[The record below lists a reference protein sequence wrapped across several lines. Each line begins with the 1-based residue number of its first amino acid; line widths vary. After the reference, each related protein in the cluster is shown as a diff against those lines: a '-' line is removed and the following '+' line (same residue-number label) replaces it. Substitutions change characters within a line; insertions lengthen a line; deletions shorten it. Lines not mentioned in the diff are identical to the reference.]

1 MPRLRVFIASSSE
14 GLEIANA
21 AQGYLLASL
30 RDTDV
35 RVWNWEFDLSATY
48 IESLEKVSN
57 EADFAVLVLTP
68 DDVTTSRVTQTL
80 APRDNVIFELG
91 LFMGRLGRDRCFILC
106 EDRPDLKLPTDL
118 LGVKSAAFQR
128 DAAGATRRSLEAQC
142 ATIGA
147 RVAALGFRLK
157 FDQAEL
163 AAQSAIR
170 AFCTRVQGSWWERIS
185 REDPVAMG
193 FVRIEADPMFNTACL
208 KAGKSFDKRGVP
220 IANWKSLLAGV
231 DVDRY
236 TIRYLWSGW
245 FSTPE
250 LADSLFQGFG
260 DMEFDKPADAK
271 GPILRGSSRFWDLDE
286 SHPEQTKVKPSE
298 LRRLTD
304 PGAIATMSDGSEKEV
319 RALVRKT
326 LLEW

>member
-1 MPRLRVFIASSSE
+1 MPRVQVFIASSSE

-21 AQGYLLASL
+21 AREYLVTKL
-30 RDTDV
+30 RDADV
-35 RVWNWEFDLSATY
+35 SVWTREFELSATY
-48 IESLEKVSN
+48 IESLEKISN
-57 EADFAVLVLTP
+57 KADFAVLVLTP
-68 DDVTTSRVTQTL
+68 DDVTTSRKTKTL

-91 LFMGRLGRDRCFILC
+91 LFMGCLGRDHCFIVC

-118 LGVKSAAFQR
+118 LGIKSAAFQR
-128 DAAGATRRSLEAQC
+128 DAATRSRHSLAAQC
-142 ATIGA
+142 SSIAA
-147 RVAALGFRLK
+147 CVANLSIRFK
-157 FDQAEL
+157 FDKSEV

-170 AFCTRVQGSWWERIS
+170 QFCARVEGSWWERIT
-185 REDPVAMG
+185 RKDPVALS

-208 KAGKSFDKRGVP
+208 KAGKAFDKGGVP

-231 DVDRY
+231 DVDQFA
-236 TIRYLWSGW
+236 IRYLWSGW
-245 FSTPE
+245 YSTSE
-250 LADSLFQGFG
+250 LANAIFQGFG

-271 GPILRGSSRFWDLDE
+271 GPILRGSGRFWDLDE

-304 PGAIATMSDGSEKEV
+304 PGAIVTMSEGSEKEV
-319 RALVRKT
+319 RSLVRKT

>member
-1 MPRLRVFIASSSE
+1 MPQLRVFVASSSE
-14 GLEIANA
+14 GIEIANA
-21 AQGYLLASL
+21 TQGYLLASL
-30 RDTDV
+30 PDTDV

-68 DDVTTSRVTQTL
+68 DDVTTSRVAQTL

-128 DAAGATRRSLEAQC
+128 DAAGGTRQSLEAQC
-142 ATIGA
+142 ATISA
-147 RVAALGFRLK
+147 RVAALGIRLK

-163 AAQSAIR
+163 AAESAIR
-170 AFCTRVQGSWWERIS
+170 AFCTRVEGSWWERIS

-193 FVRIEADPMFNTACL
+193 FVRIENDPLFKTVCL
-208 KAGKSFDKRGVP
+208 KAGKSFDKDGVF
-220 IANWKSLLAGV
+220 IANWNSLLAGV
-231 DVDRY
+231 NVDRY
-236 TIRYLWSGW
+236 SIRYHWSGW
-245 FSTPE
+245 YTTPE
-250 LADSLFQGFG
+250 LGDSLFDGFG
-260 DMEFDKPADAK
+260 EMKFDKPADAK
-271 GPILRGSSRFWDLDE
+271 GPILRGSGRFWDMDE

-304 PGAIATMSDGSEKEV
+304 PRAIATMSEGTEKEV
-319 RALVRKT
+319 RSLVRKT